1 MDLINMKS
9 GEGGMPPAPYPCGLR
24 LTLNQE
30 QLQALGFKD
39 LPSAGT
45 QLRIEALATVTR
57 SATEDPDADGD
68 VDLINVELQLTELGC
83 EVEAGPEPAEKP
95 GEHRMKQ
102 AAKLYKA
109 SVNEK
114 TNSRRQRIEQA
125 QADTDGGGTT
135 GPFGALNGPVGR

>member
-45 QLRIEALATVTR
+45 RLQIEATAVVT
-57 SATEDPDADGD
+57 SSSTQDPDADGD
-68 VDLINVELQLTELGC
+68 IDYVCVELQLVELGC
-83 EVEAGPEPAEKP
+83 ETEAEPEKP
-95 GEHRMKQ
+95 GERRLKQ
-102 AAKLYKA
+102 ATKLYNPPGHPPGSPDK
-109 SVNEK
+109 
-114 TNSRRQRIEQA
+114 
-125 QADTDGGGTT
+125 DGGGNF
-135 GPFGALNGPVGR
+135 GPYGALVKPVGG